1 MLIIRRLFAS
11 ILLLVLVPVC
21 IPIVTAA
28 FLLAAIT
35 TFTQV
40 IGKGLMNLIILMIKG
55 IGKMA
60 RVDLGLEKK
69 Q

>member
-1 MLIIRRLFAS
+1 MLVIRRLFAF
-11 ILLLVLVPVC
+11 ILLLVLIPVS
-21 IPIVTAA
+21 IPILTVA

-40 IGKGLMNLIILMIKG
+40 IGKGLMSLIILMVKG
-55 IGKMA
+55 LGKIA

>member
-21 IPIVTAA
+21 IPIITAA

>member
-11 ILLLVLVPVC
+11 ILLLLLVPVS
-21 IPIVTAA
+21 IPIITVA

-40 IGKGLMNLIILMIKG
+40 IGKGLMSLIILMIKG
-55 IGKMA
+55 LGKIA
-60 RVDLGLEKK
+60 RVDLDLDKK
-69 Q
+69 K

>member
-1 MLIIRRLFAS
+1 MLVIRRLFAS

>member
-1 MLIIRRLFAS
+1 
-11 ILLLVLVPVC
+11 LLVLVPVC

>member
-1 MLIIRRLFAS
+1 MLVIRRLFAS

-21 IPIVTAA
+21 IPIITAA

-40 IGKGLMNLIILMIKG
+40 IGKGLMNLIILMVKG